1 MGLSNVMKGRRHA
14 LGMSQKQLAALSGV
28 TVRQIA
34 RYEAGEQ
41 QPALNVAVAIAAA
54 LDISVAELAGEFES
68 QPDLSGHW
76 TLAWEHR
83 ATASETR
90 VVTDEV
96 TITQYGTVV
105 RLAADEANGQRF
117 PWRGEFRL
125 CADRV
130 LVGWHQADEVPAAR
144 FGTLLLTVDNDAGV
158 GEGRWVSVDTEGRP
172 ASGRAGIVRGSASAA
187 EVVARCFGRVR
198 RTD

>member
-1 MGLSNVMKGRRHA
+1 
-14 LGMSQKQLAALSGV
+14 AALSGV

-34 RYEAGEQ
+34 RYEAAEQ

-68 QPDLSGHW
+68 QPDLSGLW

-83 ATASETR
+83 SSASDTQ

-96 TITQYGTVV
+96 SVTQYGTVV
-105 RLAADEANGQRF
+105 RLATNVTSPDRF
-117 PWRGEFRL
+117 AWRGEFRL

-130 LVGWHQADEVPAAR
+130 LVGWHQADDAPSAR
-144 FGTLLLTVDNDAGV
+144 FGTLLLTIDNEAGV
-158 GEGRWVSVDTEGRP
+158 GDGRWVSVDAEGRP
-172 ASGRAGIVRGSASAA
+172 ASGRAGIVRGRASPAD
-187 EVVARCFGRVR
+187 VVGRSFGRVR
-198 RTD
+198 RPE